1 MCSIRD
7 PADGS
12 STVDDNATLTY
23 MQNTFLA
30 HYNGN
35 RQPFGLYTHPIHTAV
50 RSNCPLRLLFLIVL
64 SRPRI
69 LAFRYRILPST

>member
-1 MCSIRD
+1 
-7 PADGS
+7 
-12 STVDDNATLTY
+12 

-50 RSNCPLRLLFLIVL
+50 RSYSPVFASIFLSFLLDYISWRLGIEFNDQYDKQI
-64 SRPRI
+64 PR
-69 LAFRYRILPST
+69 LGADEGRG